1 MRVLLV
7 EDSTA
12 LAEAISAHVS
22 GADHAVDWAGDLAT
36 ARDFLAVAQYD
47 LMLLDLGL
55 PDGRGADL
63 LRELRRAGAV
73 LPILILSAQDQI
85 MDRIA
90 ALNDGADDYLTK
102 PFDLAELTARMA
114 AIRRRYTGQ
123 PQTEQTVGPLRID
136 ATNHLVFR
144 DDVPVDLSSREWA
157 VLARLMH
164 RPGAVVAK
172 SEIEDALY
180 AFGAEIESNAVEV
193 YVSRLRKKLGHDMIR
208 TLRGVGY
215 QVAKDI
221 A

>member
-1 MRVLLV
+1 VRVLLV

>member
-1 MRVLLV
+1 
-7 EDSTA
+7 
-12 LAEAISAHVS
+12 
-22 GADHAVDWAGDLAT
+22 
-36 ARDFLAVAQYD
+36 
-47 LMLLDLGL
+47 
-55 PDGRGADL
+55 
-63 LRELRRAGAV
+63 
-73 LPILILSAQDQI
+73 